1 VTRPY
6 SPRDSIRCRIQTIQ
20 KVGQRPRRR
29 HIIRQIKAEKIPAIF
44 LENIS
49 DPRLMKRIAAET
61 GAKIGGALYS
71 DALSPSDG
79 PAATY
84 IEMMRNNV
92 RELSAALAQ

>member
-1 VTRPY
+1 MPHRLPA
-6 SPRDSIRCRIQTIQ
+6 
-20 KVGQRPRRR
+20 PRRSAPICWIDSAHR
-29 HIIRQIKAEKIPAIF
+29 DVAKMIRQIKAEKIPAIF

-49 DPRLMKRIAAET
+49 DPRQMKRIAAET
-61 GAKIGGALYS
+61 GAKIRGALYS